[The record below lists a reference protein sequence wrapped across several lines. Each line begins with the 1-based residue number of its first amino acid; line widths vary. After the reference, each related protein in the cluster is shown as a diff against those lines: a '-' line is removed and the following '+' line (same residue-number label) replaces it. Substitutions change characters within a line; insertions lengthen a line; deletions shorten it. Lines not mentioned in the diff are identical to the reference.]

1 MAQEHGKN
9 SHFSVEDSAG
19 TTLRTLTTYVT
30 DVESNWDQEVADTT
44 CKGQTA
50 RTFVQGHTAMK
61 LKISGHWDNTATTGP
76 DVVLAGLV
84 GDTGTC
90 TFEWGPEGNTAA
102 DIKYTGECVIL
113 SYNISSPLADVVKF
127 DAEFQVTGSV
137 TRGTFP

>member
-9 SHFSVEDSAG
+9 SYFSVEDSAG
-19 TTLRTLTTYVT
+19 TTLRNLTTYVT

-61 LKISGHWDNTATTGP
+61 LKISGHWDNTVTSGP
-76 DVVLAGLV
+76 DVVLASLI

-90 TFEWGPEGNTAA
+90 TFEWGPEGNTAL
-102 DIKYTGECVIL
+102 DIRYTGECIAL
-113 SYNISSPLADVVKF
+113 NYNISSPLADVVKF
-127 DAEFQVTGSV
+127 DAEFQVTGTV
-137 TRGTFP
+137 TKNAFP

>member
-30 DVESNWDQEVADTT
+30 DVESTWDQEVADTT
-44 CKGQTA
+44 TKGQTA
-50 RTFVQGHTAMK
+50 RTFVQGHTNMK
-61 LKISGHWDNTATTGP
+61 LKIKGHFDNTVTSGP

-90 TFEWGPEGNTAA
+90 SFEWGPEGNTGA
-102 DIKYTGECVIL
+102 DIKYSGECVIL
-113 SYNISSPLADVVKF
+113 NYNISSPLADVVQF

-137 TRGTFP
+137 TRGVFP